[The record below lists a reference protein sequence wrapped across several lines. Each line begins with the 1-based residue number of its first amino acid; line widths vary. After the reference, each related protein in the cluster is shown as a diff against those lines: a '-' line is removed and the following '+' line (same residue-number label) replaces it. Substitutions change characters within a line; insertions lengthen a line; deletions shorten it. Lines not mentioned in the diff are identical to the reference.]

1 MNILFISS
9 LSRSLSTGPAWSVP
23 ARVVAQSKIDNVS
36 WVNLSDANHQHW
48 IDTGVYHNIC
58 EFQNPSLNALPDPF
72 NRPDIVM
79 FEGFY
84 GGFKEIRFVL
94 DCWRYNIPYIITP
107 RSSLTY
113 QAMHNKSRFKKEI
126 AHFLFY
132 DRFVRRATAVQYL
145 TKQEYEDSKYRF
157 DGPHFI
163 LPNGFN
169 TPPIVKTEFSKDKIR
184 GIFIGRIDIHQK
196 GLDVLLDVIDDI
208 REELTAAKFSLILY
222 GPKLKDYYKVEEIIK
237 EKNLTDIV
245 SLGGEILKGDK
256 QKAIL
261 DSDVFFLTSRFE
273 GHPMGL
279 IEALAYGLPCI
290 ITTGSN
296 MRPEVEAN
304 NCGWCCDFSQD
315 GIKGALLNMIKES
328 HSLYTMSRNALLLAS
343 NYDWSNLAVGLNR
356 ILSQYVH

>member
-1 MNILFISS
+1 M
-9 LSRSLSTGPAWSVP
+9 R
-23 ARVVAQSKIDNVS
+23 
-36 WVNLSDANHQHW
+36 
-48 IDTGVYHNIC
+48 
-58 EFQNPSLNALPDPF
+58 
-72 NRPDIVM
+72 
-79 FEGFY
+79 
-84 GGFKEIRFVL
+84 
-94 DCWRYNIPYIITP
+94 
-107 RSSLTY
+107 
-113 QAMHNKSRFKKEI
+113 
-126 AHFLFY
+126 
-132 DRFVRRATAVQYL
+132 
-145 TKQEYEDSKYRF
+145 
-157 DGPHFI
+157 
-163 LPNGFN
+163 
-169 TPPIVKTEFSKDKIR
+169 
-184 GIFIGRIDIHQK
+184 
-196 GLDVLLDVIDDI
+196 
-208 REELTAAKFSLILY
+208 
-222 GPKLKDYYKVEEIIK
+222 
-237 EKNLTDIV
+237 LTDIV